1 MNNEGKPINGSPEI
15 PNITRKMNKK
25 NNAKGIKP
33 NAGRTKAALTG
44 LPLHKTFSSTRKCF
58 ASPDKLFS
66 PESEGLLLAFRLLHF
81 ADGFLKQFLDFVRF
95 S

>member
-1 MNNEGKPINGSPEI
+1 MNNKGKPIKEESPELQK
-15 PNITRKMNKK
+15 TMRKMDKR

-58 ASPDKLFS
+58 ASPDMLPFPPKF
-66 PESEGLLLAFRLLHF
+66 EI
-81 ADGFLKQFLDFVRF
+81 
-95 S
+95 